1 MINNLNLTSLCVMDS
16 IFVVDNDED
25 TKSED
30 TSKDTKSDIVNIYEE
45 IKKMTSNELGKT
57 DKIVNKR
64 TNRLSKNINININK
78 REAIWFDKK

>member
-1 MINNLNLTSLCVMDS
+1 MDS